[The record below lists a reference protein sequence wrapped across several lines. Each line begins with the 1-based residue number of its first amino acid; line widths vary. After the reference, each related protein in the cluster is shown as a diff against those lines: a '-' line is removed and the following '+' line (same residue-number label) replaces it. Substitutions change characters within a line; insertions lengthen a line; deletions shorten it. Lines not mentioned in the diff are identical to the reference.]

1 MKRPFAVIGFTVFFT
16 IAFLFD
22 KETGVTAAALA
33 AFTVALVV
41 ALFSKKIRENKILP
55 LCSMSGAVA
64 CVLLIVTNTF
74 ILEPTLSYAGGEYL
88 LKAQITDEV
97 SVRYGKYYFDAK
109 SVSIDGEKVETDLR
123 LVFSAAPD
131 IKPYDFVEGNFA
143 FYQPGSGN
151 EDYLNA
157 NRSKGLFLGAY
168 PVSDDYEIT
177 EIPDGEKPFAFK
189 MINVRNK
196 IKRAVYDVF
205 PDENG
210 ALAVG
215 MLLGDKSE
223 ITDETYDSFR
233 SAGIAHLI
241 CVSGLHLTLWTS
253 LVFAVLRSIGVK
265 EKLAC
270 ILTAVGTVFFMA
282 LMGFSYSVLRAG
294 IMMLVYLASR
304 FALRDPDPINS
315 LGFSVAV
322 IALGS
327 PYAPATVSLQLS
339 VLATLGILCA
349 NEFLL
354 PEAQKFY
361 DKIAGKGFRTVIKS
375 VANAIILTLSA
386 TMFIQPVMLSLS
398 GGFNFASIISNLI
411 VTPFACSAMAVS
423 ALGAAAGV
431 FLPLQ
436 FNALGI
442 AGKIFLQYIIEVSG
456 FIASKEFFNL
466 PLDESAA
473 DAIVYI
479 VFFVVAAMFLLASVY
494 KPKPLAMSVATC
506 AVFFCC
512 VAVFAG
518 LQKNETGIRIID
530 TGNGVSVLVTHGEE
544 TVLVG
549 CGGTSYTGESR
560 VINALERTNGIDCL
574 VLPSPEKSATAY
586 AVEVIKQINPKSVYC
601 DSLPDN
607 ASLFVSKNQLHM
619 LDSAYSSGGV
629 DVRFYAVD
637 NDNAVLVETDNI
649 SLLICTAKVK
659 DFSAFPQ
666 DFKQADL
673 LVCLNSYPADLADY
687 HFDSVVICADN
698 QKGVAAQNE
707 LMNQGVNAVAT
718 GGCGD
723 VVLKANKGKL
733 RSGRD

>member
-1 MKRPFAVIGFTVFFT
+1 MKRPFAVIGFTMFFT

-41 ALFSKKIRENKILP
+41 ALFLKKIRENKILP
-55 LCSMSGAVA
+55 LCSISGAVA

-74 ILEPTLSYAGGEYL
+74 ILEPTLSYAGGEYH

-109 SVSIDGEKVETDLR
+109 SVNIDGEKVEVDLR
-123 LVFSAAPD
+123 LVFSAPPD

-143 FYQPGSGN
+143 FYQPGSGD

-157 NRSKGLFLGAY
+157 NRAKGLFLGAY
-168 PVSDDYEIT
+168 PQSDDYIIT
-177 EIPDGEKPFAFK
+177 ETPDGEKPLGFRIICA
-189 MINVRNK
+189 RNK

-223 ITDETYDSFR
+223 ISAETYDSFR
-233 SAGIAHLI
+233 AAGIAHLI

-253 LVFAVLRSIGVK
+253 LVFAILRSIGVK
-265 EKLAC
+265 EKFAC
-270 ILTAVGTVFFMA
+270 VLTAVGIVFFMA

-294 IMMLVYLASR
+294 VMMLVYFASR
-304 FALRDPDPINS
+304 FVLRDPDSINS

-322 IALGS
+322 IALLS
-327 PYAPATVSLQLS
+327 PYAPASVSLQLS

-349 NEFLL
+349 NEFLF

-361 DKIAGKGFRTVIKS
+361 DKISCKSLRAVIKS
-375 VANAIILTLSA
+375 AANAIIFTLSA
-386 TMFIQPVMLSLS
+386 TMFIQPVMLGLS

-411 VTPFACSAMAVS
+411 VTPFAGGAMVVS
-423 ALGAAAGV
+423 ALGAAVGV
-431 FLPLQ
+431 FLPPQ
-436 FNALGI
+436 FNIFGI
-442 AGKIFLQYIIEVSG
+442 AGKIFLQYIIKVSG
-456 FIASKEFFNL
+456 FVAGKKFFNL
-466 PLDESAA
+466 SLDEAAA
-473 DAIVYI
+473 DTIVYI
-479 VFFVVAAMFLLASVY
+479 VFFFVAAMLLLACVY
-494 KPKPLAMSVATC
+494 KPKPFAMSLASC

-512 VAVFAG
+512 VAAFAG
-518 LQKNETGIRIID
+518 LQKNQTVIRIMD
-530 TGNGVSVLVTHGEE
+530 TGNGVSVLVTQGEE
-544 TVLVG
+544 ALLVG

-560 VINALERTNGIDCL
+560 VINALEQTNGIDCL
-574 VLPSPEKSATAY
+574 VLPSSDKPAMAY
-586 AVEVIKQINPKSVYC
+586 AVEVIKQSAPKRVYC

-607 ASLFVSKNQLHM
+607 ASLFVSKNQVHM
-619 LDSAYSSGGV
+619 PDGAYSSGGV
-629 DVRFYAVD
+629 NVRFGAFD

-649 SLLICTAKVK
+649 SLLICASQVK
-659 DFSAFPQ
+659 DFSSLPQ
-666 DFKQADL
+666 DFKRADL
-673 LVCLNSYPADLADY
+673 LVCPNGYPADLAEY

-707 LMNQGVNAVAT
+707 LISQGVNAVAT

-723 VVLKANKGKL
+723 VMLKASKGNF
-733 RSGRD
+733 RIGRD